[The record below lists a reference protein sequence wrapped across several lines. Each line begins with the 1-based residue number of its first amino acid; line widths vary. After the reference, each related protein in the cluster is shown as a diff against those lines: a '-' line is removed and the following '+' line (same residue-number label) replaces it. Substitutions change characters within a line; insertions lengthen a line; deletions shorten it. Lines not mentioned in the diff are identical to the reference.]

1 MGPISIPTP
10 HSSLVFPGDPSCH
23 GGTPT
28 THTLPSGIPA
38 PVGPTVD
45 LSWAPVCHDVR
56 SRRSRLCLP
65 IAGIATWQ

>member
-10 HSSLVFPGDPSCH
+10 HSSLVLPGDPSCH

-45 LSWAPVCHDVR
+45 LSWAPACHDVR